1 MENKQHPNSNTL
13 SIKDLNIAAF
23 LMASGQVKLVNV
35 ERHPD
40 NTAYFHFEP
49 EEIAESL
56 VSEYWAETVSQPPQP
71 KKILGSLR
79 DLKDILFGG
88 GQR

>member
-1 MENKQHPNSNTL
+1 MKDIQHTNST
-13 SIKDLNIAAF
+13 SAAIRDLNIAAF

-49 EEIAESL
+49 KKIADNL
-56 VSEYWAETVSQPPQP
+56 VTAYWAEDAPPIQP
-71 KKILGSLR
+71 KKLLGSLR
-79 DLKDILFGG
+79 DLKDILFSG

>member
-1 MENKQHPNSNTL
+1 MEDNSYLNSNTL
-13 SIKDLNIAAF
+13 AVKDLNIAAF

-40 NTAYFHFEP
+40 NTAYFHFKPKEL
-49 EEIAESL
+49 AESL
-56 VSEYWAETVSQPPQP
+56 VTEYWAETVSQPLQP

-79 DLKDILFGG
+79 DLKDILFSG
-88 GQR
+88 GQ